1 MFPYLITSSLRNMG
15 GQPPA
20 RGPDPAHEGLA
31 SGPPPCSAITLQS
44 GPRNPSQ
51 KNAGFM
57 NDNMRHVNVRTKTKQ
72 FGQCRESRC
81 KLRRP
86 LISSRHWLMRSQC
99 SMAICLKFCVRS
111 SLAESKSHAVPCVFV
126 CVTCRRRSPPFFVS
140 SSTRDGSL
148 A

>member
-1 MFPYLITSSLRNMG
+1 MG

-31 SGPPPCSAITLQS
+31 SGPPPCSEITLQS

-57 NDNMRHVNVRTKTKQ
+57 NDIMRHVNVRTKTKH

-99 SMAICLKFCVRS
+99 STAICITFAKFTGRV
-111 SLAESKSHAVPCVFV
+111 EEPCCPV

-148 A
+148 AKPCWAKTLS